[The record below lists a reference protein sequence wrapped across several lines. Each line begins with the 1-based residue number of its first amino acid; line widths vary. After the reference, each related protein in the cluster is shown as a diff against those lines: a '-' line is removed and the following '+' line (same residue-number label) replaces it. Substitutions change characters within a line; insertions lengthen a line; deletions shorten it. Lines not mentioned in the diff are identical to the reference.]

1 MFDLNTLIY
10 VAPAII
16 ITVTLHELAHGWVS
30 YKFGDPTPKEDGR
43 LSLNPLR
50 HLDPIGTIALLVA
63 GFGWAKPVHIDPRYY
78 KDAKTGVVWTAF
90 AGPMM
95 NFIIAFI
102 AVFLYNL
109 LRNGLYGMVST
120 PLAGHTEAAFQIMI
134 YLMNLMLYTAPDL
147 AGPGDLQPDP
157 AAAAGWLQDPVW
169 SCFRI
174 PFISAFMKYEN
185 WLSLILFVV
194 LFSGVLDGPLISIRT
209 VIFDGMNN
217 LCALI
222 L

>member
-102 AVFLYNL
+102 RRVRIVIITIITVVIIIIVIIIFFIIFFRFFLLFCFNWFIL
-109 LRNGLYGMVST
+109 ST
-120 PLAGHTEAAFQIMI
+120 WFFLFLKIENDVIIIDDININWKFHEASVNTVTFWKEESI
-134 YLMNLMLYTAPDL
+134 
-147 AGPGDLQPDP
+147 
-157 AAAAGWLQDPVW
+157 
-169 SCFRI
+169 
-174 PFISAFMKYEN
+174 
-185 WLSLILFVV
+185 V
-194 LFSGVLDGPLISIRT
+194 LFFLSHESKKT
-209 VIFDGMNN
+209 
-217 LCALI
+217 I
-222 L
+222 LKAHTDFYCELFFFT

>member
-120 PLAGHTEAAFQIMI
+120 PLAGHTEVAFQIMI
-134 YLMNLMLYTAPDL
+134 YLMNLMLYTALISLGQAIFNLIPLPPLDGSKILYGLLPDSVYF
-147 AGPGDLQPDP
+147 GIM
-157 AAAAGWLQDPVW
+157 
-169 SCFRI
+169 R
-174 PFISAFMKYEN
+174 YEN